1 LRSFYPNCPALKIMF
16 SSTGRDF
23 NRHLREVRKLS
34 AARIYVAMAEFTHLH
49 LHTEYS
55 LLDGA
60 CDVKKLVD
68 QVASLG
74 QTSVAMTDHGNIY
87 GAVHFFA
94 AAKQKGIKPILG
106 CELYICKNEDHR
118 APGDGDENNHLLVL
132 AQNEEGYRNLVR
144 ITSEASLHGFYRK
157 PRVSK
162 QYLAENSKGLIGF
175 SGCLSGEL
183 CEELVAGNYE
193 KARSVATQ
201 YEDIF
206 GKGNFYLEIQDQ
218 GLEQEKKIHEAL
230 FRLEKDLNIP
240 MVLTNDSHYL
250 CGDDSHA
257 HDVMLCVQTGSKI
270 HDKERFRFDS
280 DQFFVKSADEMGRL
294 FTNSPDLLQ
303 RTMEIAER
311 CELKLHPVDNPF
323 PVFDVPEG
331 HTIDSYFEKVCREGY
346 KKRLDTAVRSLEARG
361 LRRAAIHEY
370 DARLEYEIGIIEQ
383 MKYSG
388 YFLIVW
394 DFIKYARDNG
404 IPVGPGRGS
413 GAGSLVAYS
422 MGITNID
429 PLQNALLFERF
440 LNPER
445 KQMPDIDVDFCQIRR
460 CEVIDYVTR
469 KYGREQV
476 AQIITFNTMA
486 AKAAIKDCGRAMD
499 MPYGDVD
506 RIAKLIP
513 ATIGMT
519 IDTALEEVA
528 ELQKAYKTDGQI
540 KELIDTA
547 KKLEGLVRGS
557 GVHASA
563 VVIAP
568 RPLTELVPLAKTKND
583 EIVTAY
589 DMKAVEKMGLL
600 KMDFLGLTTLTVI
613 DDCLKLI
620 EKNRG
625 EKVDIEAI
633 PLDDAETYKKVFH
646 SALTSGVFQ
655 FESSG
660 MRDVLRRYRPDS
672 VEDLTALNALY
683 RPGPIQGGMI
693 DDFIERKLGRR
704 KVEYA
709 LPELE
714 GILKETLGVI
724 VYQEQVM
731 QISNKLASYSL
742 GEADLLR
749 RSMGKKNAEAMAEQR
764 ARFMEGAAAAG
775 HPKATAGEIFDMMEK
790 FAGYG
795 FNKSHSA
802 AYALLAYQTAYL
814 KTHYPVEFMAALLT
828 SETSKPENVVKY
840 IGECREMGIRVEPP
854 DVQVSGSQFTPYV
867 AENSQAIRFGL
878 AAVKNVGGN
887 AIESILKAREEV
899 GGRFK
904 SIWGFCE
911 KVDLRV
917 MNKRVLESL
926 IKAGALDSMG
936 KRGPLMA
943 AVDKAMER
951 AQKAQRDEAQGQSG
965 LFGLFDEGPRT
976 ARDSSEDLPNV
987 ADWEEGERLA
997 NEKDVLGFFVSGHP
1011 LDKYAEKLRNL
1022 AGVISAA
1029 DALERKP
1036 PERRWGT
1043 QADPADEI
1051 QVAGMILGLRVQKS
1065 KRDQKLYA
1073 QAALEDATGK
1083 IDLICFSRDYERLSG
1098 QLKMEAPVLVRGV
1111 LMGDEDAAPKISVSS
1126 IVALEEVQVK
1136 LPSGVRIRINLDR
1149 ATEEML
1155 TELKSAADAAPG
1167 PGKVML
1173 HLEKKGEYAAILE
1186 PENMGVAADKGW
1198 VERVEE
1204 LVGKGTVQMVG

>member
-1 LRSFYPNCPALKIMF
+1 
-16 SSTGRDF
+16 
-23 NRHLREVRKLS
+23 
-34 AARIYVAMAEFTHLH
+34 MAEFTHLH

-60 CDVKKLVD
+60 CDLTKLVSR
-68 QVASLG
+68 VAALG

-87 GAVHFFA
+87 GAVHFFD

-118 APGDGDENNHLLVL
+118 AAGEGDENNHLLVL

-162 QYLAENSKGLIGF
+162 RYLAEHAEGLIGL

-193 KARSVATQ
+193 KARGVAEQ

-230 FRLEKDLNIP
+230 FRLERELKIP
-240 MVLTNDSHYL
+240 LVATNDSHYL
-250 CGDDSHA
+250 CGEDSHA
-257 HDVMLCVQTGSKI
+257 HDVMLCVQTGAKI
-270 HDKERFRFDS
+270 HDRERFRFDS
-280 DQFFVKSADEMGRL
+280 DQFFVKSADEMGAL
-294 FTNSPDLLQ
+294 FKDSPEVLK

-311 CELKLHPVDNPF
+311 CNLKLAKVENPF
-323 PVFDVPEG
+323 PEFAVPAG
-331 HTIDSYFEKVCREGY
+331 HTIDSYFEQVCREGY
-346 KKRLDTAVRSLEARG
+346 KKRLETAVRMLEARG
-361 LRRAAIHEY
+361 ARRAALAEY
-370 DARLEYEIGIIEQ
+370 DARLEFEIGIIKQ
-383 MKYSG
+383 MKYAG

-394 DFIKYARDNG
+394 DFIKYARDHG

-413 GAGSLVAYS
+413 ATGSLVAYV
-422 MGITNID
+422 MEITNID
-429 PLQNALLFERF
+429 PLQHSLLFERF

-445 KQMPDIDVDFCQIRR
+445 VSMPDIDVDFCMNRR
-460 CEVIDYVTR
+460 GEVIDYVTG

-486 AKAAIKDCGRAMD
+486 AKAAIKDCGRALD

-513 ATIGMT
+513 ATVGMT
-519 IDTALEEVA
+519 IDEALKEVA
-528 ELQKAYKTDGQI
+528 ELRKAYKTDGQI

-547 KKLEGLVRGS
+547 KKLEGLVRGA

-568 RPLTELVPLAKTKND
+568 RPLTELVPLNKTKND

-620 EKNRG
+620 EAGRG
-625 EKVDIEAI
+625 EKLDIEVI
-633 PLDDAETYKKVFH
+633 PLDDEETFRRVFH
-646 SALTSGVFQ
+646 TALTSGVFQ

-660 MRDVLRRYRPDS
+660 MRDILRRYKPDT
-672 VEDLTALNALY
+672 VEELTALNALY
-683 RPGPIQGGMI
+683 RPGPMSMI
-693 DDFIERKLGRR
+693 DDFIERKWGRR
-704 KVEYA
+704 KVEYM

-714 GILKETLGVI
+714 GILKGSLGVI

-731 QISNKLASYSL
+731 QIANLLASYSL

-749 RSMGKKNAEAMAEQR
+749 RAMGKKDPKAMAEQR
-764 ARFMEGAAAAG
+764 DRFMSGVAALG
-775 HPKATAGEIFDMMEK
+775 HNKNTAGEIFDQMEK
-790 FAGYG
+790 FSGYG

-802 AYALLAYQTAYL
+802 AYALVAYQTAYL

-840 IGECREMGIRVEPP
+840 IGECKEMGIRVEPP
-854 DVQVSGSQFTPYV
+854 DVQVSGAQFTPHITP
-867 AENSQAIRFGL
+867 EGEAIRFGL

-887 AIESILKAREEV
+887 AIESILKAREEM

-904 SIWGFCE
+904 SLWEFCE

-917 MNKRVLESL
+917 MNSRVIQSL
-926 IKAGALDSMG
+926 IKAGALDSLG

-951 AQKAQRDEAQGQSG
+951 AQKAQKDAAQGQTG
-965 LFGLFDEGPRT
+965 LFGLFNEGPAQGYGGGRGG
-976 ARDSSEDLPNV
+976 DDLPRV

-997 NEKDVLGFFVSGHP
+997 NEKEVLGFFVSGHP

-1022 AGVISAA
+1022 TGVIAA
-1029 DALERKP
+1029 AEALERKP
-1036 PERRWGT
+1036 PEKRWGT
-1043 QADPADEI
+1043 QADPMDEI

-1065 KRDQKLYA
+1065 KREQKLYA

-1083 IDLICFSRDYERLSG
+1083 IELICFPRDYERLQG

-1111 LMGDEDAAPKISVSS
+1111 LMGDEDAAPKIAVSS

-1136 LPSGVRIRINLDR
+1136 LPAGVRIRIDLER
-1149 ATEEML
+1149 ATEEMFAG
-1155 TELKSAADAAPG
+1155 LKSAADAAPG

-1173 HLEKKGEYAAILE
+1173 HLEKKGEYAVILE
-1186 PENMGVAADKGW
+1186 PEGMSVAADRAW

-1204 LVGKGTVQMVG
+1204 LVGKGTVQAVG